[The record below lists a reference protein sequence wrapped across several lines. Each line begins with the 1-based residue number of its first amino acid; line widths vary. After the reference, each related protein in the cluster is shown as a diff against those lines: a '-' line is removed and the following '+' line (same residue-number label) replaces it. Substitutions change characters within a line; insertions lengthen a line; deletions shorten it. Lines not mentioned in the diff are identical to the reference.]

1 MSKNKVKYNIKN
13 VHYAPMTE
21 EGTASTWPTYATP
34 VPWPGAVS
42 ISLEQQ
48 GSISK
53 FYADGIVY
61 WQSAKN
67 NGYEG
72 DFESAMVPDSF
83 RQDCLGEELNETDK
97 VYLEKSTAASKAF
110 ALLFEFEGDASGVK
124 HVLYNCTATRP
135 NIESETSEEEI
146 EPSTETLTISAA
158 SLPNGY
164 VKAKTGD
171 ETTPAVA
178 SAWYDEVYT
187 PTAAAG

>member
-13 VHYAPMTE
+13 VHYAPMIA
-21 EGTASTWPTYATP
+21 EGTDTTWPTYETP

-42 ISLEQQ
+42 LSLEQQ

-83 RQDCLGEELNETDK
+83 REDCLGDELSETDK
-97 VYLEKSTAASKAF
+97 VYLEKSTATGKAF
-110 ALLFEFEGDASGVK
+110 ALLFEFDGDASGVK

-135 NIESETSEEEI
+135 NIESTTSEDEI

-171 ETTPAVA
+171 ETTPTVA
-178 SAWYDEVYT
+178 SGWYEEVYT
-187 PTAAAG
+187 PTVAAG

>member
-72 DFESAMVPDSF
+72 DFESAMVPTL
-83 RQDCLGEELNETDK
+83 R
-97 VYLEKSTAASKAF
+97 ARPPR
-110 ALLFEFEGDASGVK
+110 
-124 HVLYNCTATRP
+124 TR
-135 NIESETSEEEI
+135 SS
-146 EPSTETLTISAA
+146 
-158 SLPNGY
+158 
-164 VKAKTGD
+164 
-171 ETTPAVA
+171 PARR
-178 SAWYDEVYT
+178 
-187 PTAAAG
+187 P

>member
-21 EGTASTWPTYATP
+21 EGTTTSWPTYATP

-67 NGYEG
+67 NGSEG
-72 DFESAMVPDSF
+72 DYESAMVPDSF

-135 NIESETSEEEI
+135 NIESETSEDEI

-171 ETTPAVA
+171 ETTSTVV